1 MIRVNTEFYEVKKQA
16 IEFTDLDRVIRGYI
30 SAVGGEDCDE
40 VIEYDSRQEVFM
52 QLSSLR
58 KSTISWYPFK
68 NGASVLEIEGGFG
81 ALTGALCD
89 KNKRVVVTEP
99 SFFRAN
105 ALAKRYEKRENLEVY
120 VGNIEDMEFAEQFD
134 YIVLC
139 GILEKAGKGSKA
151 NAAYAQY
158 LRSLL
163 KHLKANGKLLI
174 AVDNLYS
181 IQRWNDR
188 KKQEE
193 TNQIYGKAIRYFH
206 RKQLQD
212 IIEEAG
218 LEHQKFYYPM
228 PDYRIVGSVYTEEYP
243 PSEEEW
249 QQLGGCH
256 LAGLMPVQES
266 TVTLKNLISNGVFSF
281 WANSFFVEAG
291 RTPEKTDIKQAMVLS
306 RREDNL
312 YREKKEEKENHKKA
326 LLLEQLKLQPVV
338 VEIDQDKKQLK
349 KVLEV
354 QLDLLRQLKQVCD
367 KHHLKLYMIYGTL
380 LGAVRHGGVIPG
392 DDDID
397 LALSREDF
405 NKLLTLTDEFQGKY
419 FLQTPWNDN
428 YFCGGYLK
436 LRNRETTAIQPQN
449 WWVDCCEGIGI
460 DIFPLD
466 NGYQNVY
473 LEKWK
478 EIRICFFQ
486 RLLYAKVYGF
496 FAKFMDMPLL
506 KWKTF
511 KYIGK
516 LFSQEQ
522 IASKLHQVMAEGD
535 KQKNSPFGIFAHYR
549 PGKGYRKLSRKAF
562 EKSVDLPYEDLM
574 LAAPKGRYEVLET
587 LYGANYMTPS
597 PWKEGKWRHGF
608 YRWNVPYQVYKKKFA
623 ELMKPEPIGK
633 KIVLFGDGLLF
644 EAYFQRYKDKFMPA
658 HIVLLEEEYPI
669 EQVHGIKTEKFEDFV
684 PKDKGELYPVV
695 CSVDIARAEEIL
707 QNAGYREYYIFV
719 HNRDWLLLA
728 NPSWALKQLKG
739 K

>member
-1 MIRVNTEFYEVKKQA
+1 MIRINTDFYEAKKQV
-16 IEFTDLDRVIRGYI
+16 IEFTDLDRIIRGYI
-30 SAVGGEDCDE
+30 SAAAGEDCDE

-68 NGASVLEIEGGFG
+68 KGASVLEIEGGFG
-81 ALTGALCD
+81 ALTGVLCD
-89 KNKRVVVTEP
+89 HNKRVVVTEP

-105 ALAKRYEKRENLEVY
+105 ALAKRYAKRDNLEIY

-139 GILEKAGKGSKA
+139 GILEKAGKGSDA
-151 NAAYAQY
+151 YAAYIQY
-158 LRSLL
+158 LRFLIKFL
-163 KHLKANGKLLI
+163 KTDGKLLI
-174 AVDNLYS
+174 AADNLYS
-181 IQRWNDR
+181 IQRWDDR

-193 TNQIYGKAIRYFH
+193 TNRIYGKAVRYFH
-206 RKQLQD
+206 RRQLQD

-228 PDYRIVGSVYTEEYP
+228 PDYRIVGSVYTEECP
-243 PSEEEW
+243 PSEKEW
-249 QQLGGCH
+249 QQLGGCC
-256 LAGLMPVQES
+256 LDGLMPVREN
-266 TVTLKNLISNGVFSF
+266 TVTLKNLINNGVFPF
-281 WANSFFVEAG
+281 MANSFFVEAG
-291 RTPEKTDIKQAMVLS
+291 RTPGEMEIKQAVVLS
-306 RREDNL
+306 RAEDRL
-312 YREKKEEKENHKKA
+312 YTEKKEEVENHKKA
-326 LLLEQLKLQPVV
+326 LLLEQLRLQPGIA
-338 VEIDQDKKQLK
+338 EIDQDKKQLK
-349 KVLEV
+349 QVLEI

-405 NKLLTLTDEFQGKY
+405 NKLLTFTDEFQGKY

-466 NGYQNVY
+466 NGYQNKY

-478 EIRICFFQ
+478 EVRICFLQ
-486 RLLYAKVYGF
+486 RLLYAKVYGYF
-496 FAKFMDMPLL
+496 SKFLDMPLL

-516 LFSQEQ
+516 LFSKDQ
-522 IASKLHQVMAEGD
+522 IADKLHQVMAEGD
-535 KQKNSPFGIFAHYR
+535 CQKDSPFGIFAHYR

-562 EKSVDLPYEDLM
+562 KESIDLFYEDII
-574 LAAPKGRYEVLET
+574 LAAPKERYEVLEM
-587 LYGANYMTPS
+587 LYGANYMTPL
-597 PWKEGKWRHGF
+597 PWNEGKRRHGF
-608 YRWNVPYQVYKKKFA
+608 YRWNVPYQIYKKRFSG
-623 ELMKPEPIGK
+623 LMKPEPTGRE
-633 KIVLFGDGLLF
+633 IVLFGDGLLF
-644 EAYFQRYKDKFMPA
+644 EAYFQRYHDKFMPA
-658 HIVLLEEEYPI
+658 HIVLLEEECPI
-669 EQVHGIKTEKFEDFV
+669 EQVHGIKAEKFEEFM
-684 PKDKGELYPVV
+684 PKNKEELYPVI

-707 QNAGYREYYIFV
+707 QNAGYHEYYIFV
-719 HNRDWLLLA
+719 HNREWLLLA
-728 NPSWALKQLKG
+728 NSSWALKELKG